1 MFKNYFATGSI
12 FCGIAVLLGAFGAH
26 ALKSILTSESLQSF
40 QTAVQYQMLHG
51 IAILIVGLISEKN
64 QKKNLAVVSQLFSMG
79 IIFFSGSIYLLSFLK
94 YQSFDF
100 PSIIAL
106 VTPIGGLFMI
116 IGWFSLAWTFLR
128 K

>member
-51 IAILIVGLISEKN
+51 IAILIVGLISEKI
-64 QKKNLAVVSQLFSMG
+64 KKRTWLLFHNC
-79 IIFFSGSIYLLSFLK
+79 FLWELSFFQVL
-94 YQSFDF
+94 SICF
-100 PSIIAL
+100 P
-106 VTPIGGLFMI
+106 F
-116 IGWFSLAWTFLR
+116 
-128 K
+128 